1 MYQSGVEM
9 EKIRVAMVGAG
20 ETGTPL
26 LKQLLA
32 AEFVELVGVAELN
45 LALPSVALALEY
57 GVPVTDNF
65 IELAEQGERV
75 DIIIDLTGSRKVR
88 EDLRRFMQ
96 FAGNTHTV
104 IMHERIALL
113 MMSLSA
119 GKLVATRHESLSY

>member
-1 MYQSGVEM
+1 M

-20 ETGTPL
+20 ETATPL
-26 LKQLLA
+26 LKQLLTSD
-32 AEFVELVGVAELN
+32 FVELVGVAELN
-45 LALPSVALALEY
+45 LALPGVALVKEY
-57 GVPVTDNF
+57 GIPVTDNF

-96 FAGNTHTV
+96 FAGNNHTV

-113 MMSLSA
+113 LMSLSA
-119 GKLVATRHESLSY
+119 GKLVQTRHDSLDY